1 MSAHRTDSSG
11 SETVSKRRTERIA
24 LACRLISER
33 ETPPTVTEL
42 AREVGMSPHHFH
54 RVFRR
59 ITGVTPGAYAAAH
72 RRQRTQQAL
81 SEAETVTEAIYRAG
95 YVSTGRFYEN
105 SADHLGMSPRHYHRG
120 GEGMGIRFAI
130 GRCSLGEILVA
141 ATDRGLCAISLGDD
155 PDQLARDLQDRF
167 PRAELIA
174 GDRDFDQWVAR
185 VVGLVE
191 SPGTGLDLPLDIQG
205 TAFQQRVWEAL
216 RAIPAGETASYA
228 EIARQIGQPT
238 ASRAVAAACA
248 ANPLAVAIPCHRV
261 VRRDGGLSGYRWG
274 VARKRALLDR
284 EKKDLGNT

>member
-11 SETVSKRRTERIA
+11 SETVSKRQAERIA

-42 AREVGMSPHHFH
+42 ARDVGMSPHHFH

-105 SADHLGMSPRHYHRG
+105 SANHLGMSPRRYHRG

-155 PDQLARDLQDRF
+155 PDQLARDLEDRF

-191 SPGTGLDLPLDIQG
+191 SPGTGLDLPLDIRG
-205 TAFQQRVWEAL
+205 TAFQQKVWEAL
-216 RAIPAGETASYA
+216 RAIPPGETASYA

-274 VARKRALLDR
+274 VARKRVLLDR
-284 EKKDLGNT
+284 EKKDPGNT